1 MQPMIGKPKRKCG
14 GFTMVEVLLVILVL
28 SFSALI
34 FAAAFPSA
42 QISRIKAVH
51 MSYAM
56 GLAQQT
62 IEEKRSAGYANL
74 LDGTSEVSVPAE
86 LPGAQQTTTIE
97 DFGANIKKIDVT
109 ITWGGYRMVGGTVHM
124 STLISDHS

>member
-1 MQPMIGKPKRKCG
+1 
-14 GFTMVEVLLVILVL
+14 MVEVLLVILVL

-42 QISRIKAVH
+42 QISRMKAVH

-74 LDGTSEVSVPAE
+74 LAGTSEVSIPAE

-97 DFGANIKKIDVT
+97 NFGTNIKKIDV
-109 ITWGGYRMVGGTVHM
+109 IVTWGGYRMVGGTVHL